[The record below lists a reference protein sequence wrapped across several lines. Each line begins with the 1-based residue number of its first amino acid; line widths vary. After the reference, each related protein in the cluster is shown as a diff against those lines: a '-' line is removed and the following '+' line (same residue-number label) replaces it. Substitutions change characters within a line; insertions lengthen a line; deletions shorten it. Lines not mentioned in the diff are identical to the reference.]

1 VQSHNASLGCEGA
14 DLKGGIAMG
23 GRLDFMSGHEYA
35 ISALLE
41 DLPVVE
47 QHVASGGRLGELDVR
62 DLRDIHARIARL
74 LGAIDHKP
82 VTDPAMQDIPLPTW
96 RKSGRRG
103 CRRTASIVAKG
114 KKRPGGELRTFHWLV
129 CASDLPQG
137 YDQPFDS
144 SFLRS
149 AMKASN
155 SSRSRASRSFSTK
168 LSNSA
173 RSSSRRRRVSSR

>member
-1 VQSHNASLGCEGA
+1 
-14 DLKGGIAMG
+14 MG

-82 VTDPAMQDIPLPTW
+82 VTDPAMQDIPLPSW
-96 RKSGRRG
+96 LQPIKDAEEDADELHRKSGNRQPRARG
-103 CRRTASIVAKG
+103 GQSK
-114 KKRPGGELRTFHWLV
+114 
-129 CASDLPQG
+129 
-137 YDQPFDS
+137 
-144 SFLRS
+144 
-149 AMKASN
+149 
-155 SSRSRASRSFSTK
+155 
-168 LSNSA
+168 
-173 RSSSRRRRVSSR
+173 